1 MRARNYSPRSTF
13 HTEAQ
18 ILESL
23 SATRKLTRY
32 PEQKQLDVR
41 FCFA

>member
-18 ILESL
+18 ILEGL
-23 SATRKLTRY
+23 SANRKLTY
-32 PEQKQLDVR
+32 CLEQKQLDVR